1 MPTLAHAIAGV
12 AEIYFADAAI
22 YFGLRPNEILQRLYR
37 FSRPAGC
44 PCEGTLTVYKPCSR
58 TIPSTRI
65 AGGETVRTNGS
76 LLCICGAVLLSL
88 SNPPLH
94 AEDGVFKD
102 KILFGQVAALDGPA
116 RALGQGMREGI
127 LAAFEEANRAGGI
140 TGHKL
145 ELKSIDD
152 GYEPEK
158 TIEAINGAI
167 NQDKVF
173 ALVGAVGT
181 PTSKAGQPIA
191 TAAKVP
197 FIGPFTGAE
206 FLRNPFNRYVVN
218 VRSSY
223 FQETEAWIEHL
234 TTDLGITRIA
244 ILYQDDAFGLAGLAG
259 VKNAMAKRNMALVAE
274 GTFKRNTTAIKS
286 ALLEIMKGQPQAVVT
301 VGPYKPIAEFIKLA
315 RQLKLDAAFVA
326 ISFVGS
332 DSLAQELGNQGA
344 GVIVSQVVPFPGDRS
359 LPVVMSYQTALSA
372 VDSKAKPG
380 FVSLEGYL
388 VGQLVVEALKRIPGE
403 PTREAF
409 LDAIERAPFD
419 LGGVKLSFS
428 ATQNQGSNQVYFT
441 VLQSDGTF
449 RPVTRFAKSASR

>member
-1 MPTLAHAIAGV
+1 M
-12 AEIYFADAAI
+12 
-22 YFGLRPNEILQRLYR
+22 
-37 FSRPAGC
+37 
-44 PCEGTLTVYKPCSR
+44 
-58 TIPSTRI
+58 
-65 AGGETVRTNGS
+65 RTNRS
-76 LLCICGAVLLSL
+76 WLCLLGAAFACCL
-88 SNPPLH
+88 NTHGH
-94 AEDGVFKD
+94 AEDGVSKD
-102 KILFGQVAALDGPA
+102 SILFGQVAALNGPA
-116 RALGQGMREGI
+116 QALGQGMREGI

-140 TGHKL
+140 NGRKL

-158 TIEAINGAI
+158 TIEATNKAI
-167 NQDKVF
+167 NDDKVF

-218 VRSSY
+218 IRASY
-223 FQETEAWIEHL
+223 FQETEAWVEHL
-234 TTDLGITRIA
+234 TNDLGVTRIA

-259 VKNAMAKRNMALVAE
+259 VKKAMEKRNLSLVAE

-301 VGPYKPIAEFIKLA
+301 VGPYKPIAAFIKLA
-315 RQLKLDAAFVA
+315 RQLKVDATFVA

-332 DSLAQELGNQGA
+332 DSLAQELGSEGA
-344 GVIVSQVVPFPGDRS
+344 GVVVSQVVPFPGDKS
-359 LPVVMSYQTALSA
+359 LPVVASYQSALAA
-372 VDSKAKPG
+372 VNEKSKPG

-388 VGQLVVEALKRIPGE
+388 AGRLVVEAIKRIPGE

-409 LDAIERAPFD
+409 LDVIEREPFD
-419 LGGVKLSFS
+419 LGGMKLTFS
-428 ATQNQGSNQVYFT
+428 ATQNQGSNRVYFT
-441 VLQSDGTF
+441 VLQSNGLF
-449 RPVTRFAKSASR
+449 QPVAKLVKTVAK

>member
-1 MPTLAHAIAGV
+1 MRTICNWLCIAGAIFFSL
-12 AEIYFADAAI
+12 AE
-22 YFGLRPNEILQRLYR
+22 
-37 FSRPAGC
+37 
-44 PCEGTLTVYKPCSR
+44 T
-58 TIPSTRI
+58 
-65 AGGETVRTNGS
+65 
-76 LLCICGAVLLSL
+76 
-88 SNPPLH
+88 PLH

-102 KILFGQVAALDGPA
+102 KVVFGQVAALSGPA
-116 RALGQGMREGI
+116 QALGQGMREGI
-127 LAAFEEANRAGGI
+127 LAAFEEANRAGGVN
-140 TGHKL
+140 GRRL

-152 GYEPEK
+152 GYEPER
-158 TIEAINGAI
+158 TIEATNRAI
-167 NQDKVF
+167 KDEKVF

-206 FLRNPFNRYVVN
+206 FLRTPFNRYVVN

-234 TTDLGITRIA
+234 TGDLGITRIA

-259 VKNAMAKRNMALVAE
+259 VKKAMAKREMDLVAE

-286 ALLEIMKGQPQAVVT
+286 ALLEIMKAQPQAIVT

-315 RQLKLDAAFVA
+315 RQLKVDATFLA

-344 GVIVSQVVPFPGDRS
+344 GVIVSQVVPFPADKS
-359 LPVVMSYQTALSA
+359 LPVVAAYQDALVA
-372 VDSKAKPG
+372 VNAKAKPG

-388 VGQLVVEALKRIPGE
+388 VGQLIVRALKRIPGD
-403 PTREAF
+403 PTRESF
-409 LDAIERAPFD
+409 LDAVEGAPFD
-419 LGGVKLSFS
+419 LGGVKLAFGRD
-428 ATQNQGSNQVYFT
+428 QNQGSNQVYFT
-441 VLQSDGTF
+441 VLAADGSF
-449 RPVTRFAKSASR
+449 RPVTKFARAAAR

>member
-1 MPTLAHAIAGV
+1 L
-12 AEIYFADAAI
+12 
-22 YFGLRPNEILQRLYR
+22 
-37 FSRPAGC
+37 
-44 PCEGTLTVYKPCSR
+44 
-58 TIPSTRI
+58 
-65 AGGETVRTNGS
+65 RTNRCS
-76 LLCICGAVLLSL
+76 LGIVGAALLSL
-88 SNPPLH
+88 SIAPLR

-102 KILFGQVAALDGPA
+102 KILFGQVAALNGPA
-116 RALGQGMREGI
+116 QALGQGMREGI
-127 LAAFEEANRAGGI
+127 LAAFEEINRAGGVN
-140 TGHKL
+140 GRKL

-152 GYEPEK
+152 SYEPEK
-158 TIEAINGAI
+158 TIEATTKAI
-167 NQDKVF
+167 KEDRVF
-173 ALVGAVGT
+173 ALLGAVGT

-218 VRSSY
+218 IRSSY

-234 TTDLGITRIA
+234 TNDLGITRIA

-259 VKNAMAKRNMALVAE
+259 VKKAMAKRNMSLVGE

-315 RQLKLDAAFVA
+315 RQLKVDAAFVA

-344 GVIVSQVVPFPGDRS
+344 GVIVSQVVPFPGDNS
-359 LPVVMSYQTALSA
+359 LPVVTSYQAALAA
-372 VDSKAKPG
+372 VNPNSKPG
-380 FVSLEGYL
+380 FVSIEGYL
-388 VGQLVVEALKRIPGE
+388 VGQLVVEALKRIQGD

-409 LDAIERAPFD
+409 LDAIGTGTFK
-419 LGGVKLSFS
+419 LGGVNLTFS

-441 VLQSDGTF
+441 VLQADGSF
-449 RPVTRFAKSASR
+449 KPVTKLVKTVAK